1 MNIKECYVSK
11 NGISCFTDIN
21 TMHNIKDIKNIN
33 NNNFLISAKNGLLF
47 YISLRLTEFI
57 IVDFIKNKDILFK
70 NIDNDY
76 FLTSIIFN

>member
-21 TMHNIKDIKNIN
+21 TMHNIKDIN
-33 NNNFLISAKNGLLF
+33 NNNFLITAKNGVLF

-57 IVDFIKNKDILFK
+57 IVDFMKNKDILFK

-76 FLTSIIFN
+76 FLSSIIFN

>member
-1 MNIKECYVSK
+1 MNIKECIVSR
-11 NGISCFTDIN
+11 NGISCFTDIK
-21 TMHNIKDIKNIN
+21 TMHNIKHINN
-33 NNNFLISAKNGLLF
+33 NNNFLINAKNGILF

>member
-21 TMHNIKDIKNIN
+21 TMHNIKHIN
-33 NNNFLISAKNGLLF
+33 NNNFLINAKNGFLF
-47 YISLRLTEFI
+47 YISLRLTEFV
-57 IVDFIKNKDILFK
+57 IVDFMKNKDILFK

>member
-21 TMHNIKDIKNIN
+21 TMHNIKQIN
-33 NNNFLISAKNGLLF
+33 LNNNFLMRIKNGFLF

-57 IVDFIKNKDILFK
+57 IADFIKNKNILFT